1 MQEAVIV
8 GSAAALAAAE
18 LLRRR
23 ATETIEVTHT
33 DVQLPEWPE
42 TLNGFRI
49 LLVSDLHVHPRA
61 TRPGRRERRVMEII
75 SRIDCDI
82 LACPG
87 DSANTAGAARVAAE
101 TLRAARP
108 RYGVYITLGN
118 GEHKRRWGQTER
130 IVPELRRAGRLL
142 VNEHALLMVNDTP
155 LYVLGVDDPSHDRDR
170 LHLAARQVPEEAAKV
185 LLAHSPEVVTRLF
198 RVPVDLVVCG
208 HTHGGQVCRPG
219 GAAIWTQMSL
229 PDRDALGSGLY
240 GPEALGRYTP
250 RDISRTRLY
259 VGRGV
264 GTAKLAV
271 RVFCRPEIAVLTL
284 RRLEA
289 KQHREAGRI

>member
-1 MQEAVIV
+1 MQGAVIL
-8 GSAAALAAAE
+8 GSAAALTAAE

-23 ATETIEVTHT
+23 TTENIEVTQT
-33 DVQLPEWPE
+33 EVRLPEWPSA
-42 TLNGFRI
+42 LDGFRI

-101 TLRAARP
+101 TLRAAKP
-108 RYGVYITLGN
+108 RYGVFITLGN
-118 GEHKRRWGQTER
+118 GEHKRRWAQTDR
-130 IVPELRRAGRLL
+130 ILPELQTAGRLL
-142 VNEHALLMVNDTP
+142 VNEHAVLTVNGAR
-155 LYVLGVDDPSHDRDR
+155 LCILGVDDPSHDRDR
-170 LHLAARQVPEEAAKV
+170 LDIAGRGVPGDAARI

-198 RVPVDLVVCG
+198 RVPVDMVVCG

-219 GAAIWTQMSL
+219 GTAIWTQMSL
-229 PDRDALGSGLY
+229 PDRNALGSGLF
-240 GPEALGRYTP
+240 GPDVMGRYT
-250 RDISRTRLY
+250 SRNVSRARLY

-271 RVFCRPEIAVLTL
+271 RLFCRPEIAVLTL
-284 RRLEA
+284 RCQEA
-289 KQHREAGRI
+289 QPHHGAPRI